1 MTVPRHKVVVATRLL
16 DAPLA
21 PLNKEILEAVV
32 SSTLTIMPVAVEEL
46 AAAVLMEVIFIIA
59 I

>member
-1 MTVPRHKVVVATRLL
+1 MIVPRHKVVVATRFL
-16 DAPLA
+16 DVPLA
-21 PLNKEILEAVV
+21 PLNKEILEAMRE
-32 SSTLTIMPVAVEEL
+32 LTIILAAVEEL

>member
-1 MTVPRHKVVVATRLL
+1 MTVPRHKVVVAVILHQ

-21 PLNKEILEAVV
+21 PLNKEILEAVYKEW
-32 SSTLTIMPVAVEEL
+32 LAAVGEL

>member
-1 MTVPRHKVVVATRLL
+1 MTVPRHKVVVVIMQQ

-21 PLNKEILEAVV
+21 PLNKEILEAIRQQP
-32 SSTLTIMPVAVEEL
+32 IMPAAVEEL

>member
-1 MTVPRHKVVVATRLL
+1 MTVPRHKVVVALIHQ

-21 PLNKEILEAVV
+21 PLNKEILEAREQDMLAVV
-32 SSTLTIMPVAVEEL
+32 GEL

>member
-1 MTVPRHKVVVATRLL
+1 MTVPRHKVVVAMLLL
-16 DAPLA
+16 DVPLA
-21 PLNKEILEAVV
+21 PFNKEILEAVRQQA
-32 SSTLTIMPVAVEEL
+32 IMPAAVEEL

>member
-1 MTVPRHKVVVATRLL
+1 MTVPRHKVVVAMVLL
-16 DAPLA
+16 RAPLA
-21 PLNKEILEAVV
+21 PLNKGILETVRHTA
-32 SSTLTIMPVAVEEL
+32 IMPAAVEEL

>member
-1 MTVPRHKVVVATRLL
+1 MTVPRHKVVVQVLL
-16 DAPLA
+16 SHVPLA
-21 PLNKEILEAVV
+21 PLNKEILEAVRQY
-32 SSTLTIMPVAVEEL
+32 SFMPAAVEEL